1 MRNIPITCLKYA
13 LICLL
18 LCLLVLAPALA
29 QDETSLSLPTAEHD
43 PAFAVEW
50 MQTIY
55 HLVKDERV
63 NVPSAA
69 RIYAYTGVTLYQSV
83 AFGIPEPISF
93 TDHFQEMPPMPLLDS
108 TAVYD
113 WPSVANGALS
123 VVTEAL
129 FFPEDEAA
137 LENTGASLATRQT
150 IEGVVQKQILARLR
164 QANRE
169 IVERSFAY
177 GQQMGQVIAD
187 WATTDRY
194 AQTRAMVYELP
205 DPDNPAN
212 WNLTTAG
219 QTAMEPYWGMI
230 RPFVLLNAD
239 QCAVPLDVPFDTDL
253 DSTFYAQAM
262 EVRDMLSTLT
272 EDQQQIASFWDE
284 RPGES
289 GTAAGHWVDVENQL
303 VDYLDLNL
311 EEAATM
317 YGLMGVVF
325 QDSFISTWSLKYQVN
340 LLRPESYINTYV
352 DPDWEPYRQTPPF
365 PAYPSGH
372 SVLDGAVAE
381 VLTALF
387 DPLAY
392 TDRYGVQYGLRARSY
407 TSFEAAAYENAISR
421 MYGGVH
427 YRFDLENGLSQG
439 RCVGQTIVETLLEN

>member
-230 RPFVLLNAD
+230 RPFVLLDAD

-340 LLRPESYINTYV
+340 LLRPESYINT
-352 DPDWEPYRQTPPF
+352 
-365 PAYPSGH
+365 
-372 SVLDGAVAE
+372 
-381 VLTALF
+381 
-387 DPLAY
+387 
-392 TDRYGVQYGLRARSY
+392 
-407 TSFEAAAYENAISR
+407 
-421 MYGGVH
+421 
-427 YRFDLENGLSQG
+427 
-439 RCVGQTIVETLLEN
+439 